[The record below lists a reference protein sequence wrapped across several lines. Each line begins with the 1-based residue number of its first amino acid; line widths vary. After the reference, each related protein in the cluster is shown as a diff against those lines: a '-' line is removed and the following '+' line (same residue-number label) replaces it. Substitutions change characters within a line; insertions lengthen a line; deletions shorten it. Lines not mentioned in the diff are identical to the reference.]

1 MKSRF
6 NRFFRKLR
14 DSLSGRIPAFAD
26 ILPVFALIAA
36 MFYGWTMVVFL
47 WKLPGWLFFLNIG
60 EIAGILA
67 YQFTTNLLESFVIL
81 LLLLISS
88 MIFPPRA
95 FKDVFVVRGSVAAL
109 VLIGSMMLFLNRYV
123 SVGPKFGEYLPVWML
138 GSLLLAIVLSVVSTH
153 FRILKDSISW
163 LSDRMIVFLF
173 VLLPLTALSIFY
185 VLIQAFI

>member
-1 MKSRF
+1 
-6 NRFFRKLR
+6 
-14 DSLSGRIPAFAD
+14 
-26 ILPVFALIAA
+26 

-88 MIFPPRA
+88 MIFPPRT

>member
-1 MKSRF
+1 
-6 NRFFRKLR
+6 
-14 DSLSGRIPAFAD
+14 
-26 ILPVFALIAA
+26 

-173 VLLPLTALSIFY
+173 VLLPLTALSILY
-185 VLIQAFI
+185 VLIQTFI

>member
-1 MKSRF
+1 
-6 NRFFRKLR
+6 
-14 DSLSGRIPAFAD
+14 
-26 ILPVFALIAA
+26 

-88 MIFPPRA
+88 MIFPPRT

-173 VLLPLTALSIFY
+173 VLLPLTALSILY
-185 VLIQAFI
+185 VLIQTFI